1 MRFEEVYER
10 WTESR
15 LTQLEAAALLG
26 VCERQ
31 FRRQCRRYEADGLDG
46 LIDQRIGQVSHRRAP
61 VDEVMARVEQY
72 RARYAGWTVKHFY
85 AKYRE
90 QAGAR
95 SYNFVRFTLQR
106 QAVVAK
112 AKKHGAH
119 RRRREPMPLLA
130 QLPQFKGVNLSKSIS

>member
-46 LIDQRIGQVSHRRAP
+46 LIDQRIGDFRIGAP
-61 VDEVMARVEQY
+61 RSMRSWRWWSSTVPVMRGG
-72 RARYAGWTVKHFY
+72 R
-85 AKYRE
+85 
-90 QAGAR
+90 
-95 SYNFVRFTLQR
+95 
-106 QAVVAK
+106 
-112 AKKHGAH
+112 
-119 RRRREPMPLLA
+119 
-130 QLPQFKGVNLSKSIS
+130 